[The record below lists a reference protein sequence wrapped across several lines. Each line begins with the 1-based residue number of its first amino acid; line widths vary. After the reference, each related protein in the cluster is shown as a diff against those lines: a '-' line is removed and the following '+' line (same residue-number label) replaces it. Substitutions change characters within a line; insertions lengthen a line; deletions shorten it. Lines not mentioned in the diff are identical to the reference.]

1 MNNLFLAILLA
12 HFLFLGL
19 HDWVPLGR
27 WTDLPAL
34 RSQRSLKARILA
46 SVIMAAIQGI
56 ALYLNWTQSPHPS
69 YGTRLFTLILYA
81 AYIPGILRAWWVPYL
96 FGVGI
101 SEKFIAD
108 YKIMFGNT
116 YTWFPQRNGI
126 TVNALHTLFHISVVV
141 ELILAA
147 IRFWSQIPSA
157 MPM

>member
-147 IRFWSQIPSA
+147 IRFWSQIPPA

>member
-1 MNNLFLAILLA
+1 MNNFFLALLLV

-19 HDWVPLGR
+19 HDWIPLGR

-34 RSQRSLKARILA
+34 RSQRSLQARILA

-56 ALYLNWTQSPHPS
+56 ALYLNWSQSPHPS
-69 YGTRLFTLILYA
+69 YGTRLFTLILYI
-81 AYIPGILRAWWVPYL
+81 AYIPGILRAWWVPYI

-116 YTWFPQRNGI
+116 YTWLPERNGI
-126 TVNALHTLFHISVVV
+126 TVNALHTVFHLTVIIGLV
-141 ELILAA
+141 IAA
-147 IRFWSQIPSA
+147 VRFWSPLPIS
-157 MPM
+157 MPL